1 MAETK
6 GAKSGYTKLGR
17 RTGVGRMI
25 GCMKTV
31 TLEDPDFAG
40 TYTVERRDDGAL
52 VLEPVVTDMRQIRD
66 RLGSEPASVEE
77 FEAQYG
83 RLLPPDDE
91 G

>member
-1 MAETK
+1 MHAGTRMKKEK
-6 GAKSGYTKLGR
+6 AS
-17 RTGVGRMI
+17 MI
-25 GCMKTV
+25 GWVKTV

-40 TYTVERRDDGAL
+40 TYTVERRGDGAL
-52 VLEPVVTDMRQIRD
+52 VLEPVITEMHEIRD

-83 RLLPPDDE
+83 RLLAPDDE

>member
-1 MAETK
+1 
-6 GAKSGYTKLGR
+6 
-17 RTGVGRMI
+17 MI
-25 GCMKTV
+25 GSMRTV

-40 TYTVERRDDGAL
+40 TYTVERQEDGRL
-52 VLEPVVTDMRQIRD
+52 LLEPVVTEMREIRE

-77 FEAQYG
+77 FEGQYG

>member
-1 MAETK
+1 MHEEWDHEDWRFLERKA
-6 GAKSGYTKLGR
+6 S
-17 RTGVGRMI
+17 MI
-25 GCMKTV
+25 GCVKTV

-40 TYTVERRDDGAL
+40 TYTVERRGDGAL
-52 VLEPVVTDMRQIRD
+52 VLEPVMTEMHEIRD

-83 RLLPPDDE
+83 RLLPDDE

>member
-1 MAETK
+1 
-6 GAKSGYTKLGR
+6 
-17 RTGVGRMI
+17 MI
-25 GCMKTV
+25 AGMKTV
-31 TLEDPDFAG
+31 TLRDPDFAG

-52 VLEPVVTDMRQIRD
+52 VLEPVVTEIGEIRD
-66 RLGSEPASVEE
+66 RLGSEPATIEE